1 MQADTQ
7 KYSNSTVF
15 IVIAFL
21 AIFIIMPPLCRV
33 FYKEEEVVEDTP
45 AQEVALTNGTLT
57 CTKTY
62 ATMGTEVSS
71 TATYK
76 DGSIVNNVIVIKNPL
91 LSEAGLTEEGQKEF
105 AEYAGMFSS
114 LLTVPETNRV
124 IDGTT
129 ITVTLDES
137 LVDSVEDS
145 SQISN
150 QLQDALSLQNSYE
163 VNGYSCST
171 SE

>member
-1 MQADTQ
+1 MKADTQ

-45 AQEVALTNGTLT
+45 AQEVALADGKLI

-62 ATMGTEVSS
+62 STTGMEVSS

-76 DGSIVNNVIVIKNPL
+76 DGSIVNNIISIKNPL
-91 LSEAGLTEEGQKEF
+91 LSADGLTEEGQEEF
-105 AEYAGMFSS
+105 TEYAGMFST
-114 LLTVPETNRV
+114 LLNVPDTNKV

-129 ITVTLDES
+129 LTVTLDQS
-137 LVDSVEDS
+137 VVDAVEDG

-163 VNGYSCST
+163 VNGYSCT
-171 SE
+171 TE

>member
-45 AQEVALTNGTLT
+45 AQEVALVDGKLI

-62 ATMGTEVSS
+62 STTGMEVSS

-76 DGSIVNNVIVIKNPL
+76 DGSIVNNIISIKNPL
-91 LSEAGLTEEGQKEF
+91 LSADGLTEEGQEEF
-105 AEYAGMFSS
+105 TEYAGMFST
-114 LLTVPETNRV
+114 LLNVPDTNKV

-129 ITVTLDES
+129 LTVTLDQS
-137 LVDSVEDS
+137 VVDSVEDG

-163 VNGYSCST
+163 VNGYSCT
-171 SE
+171 TE

>member
-21 AIFIIMPPLCRV
+21 AIFIIMPPLCRM

-76 DGSIVNNVIVIKNPL
+76 DGSIVNNIISIKNPL
-91 LSEAGLTEEGQKEF
+91 LSADGLTEEGQEEF
-105 AEYAGMFSS
+105 TEYAGMFST
-114 LLTVPETNRV
+114 LLNVPDTNKV

-129 ITVTLDES
+129 LTVTLDQS
-137 LVDSVEDS
+137 VVDAVEDG

-163 VNGYSCST
+163 VNGYSCT
-171 SE
+171 TE

>member
-45 AQEVALTNGTLT
+45 AQEVALADGKLI

-62 ATMGTEVSS
+62 STTGMEVSS

-76 DGSIVNNVIVIKNPL
+76 DGSIVNNIISIKNPL
-91 LSEAGLTEEGQKEF
+91 LSADGLTEEGQEEF
-105 AEYAGMFSS
+105 TEYAGMFST
-114 LLTVPETNRV
+114 LLNVPDTNKV

-129 ITVTLDES
+129 LTVTLDQS
-137 LVDSVEDS
+137 VVDSVEDG

-163 VNGYSCST
+163 VNGYSCT
-171 SE
+171 TE

>member
-45 AQEVALTNGTLT
+45 AQEVALADGKLI

-62 ATMGTEVSS
+62 STTGMEVSS

-76 DGSIVNNVIVIKNPL
+76 DGSIVNNIISIKNPL
-91 LSEAGLTEEGQKEF
+91 LSADGLTEEGQEEF
-105 AEYAGMFSS
+105 TEYAGMFST
-114 LLTVPETNRV
+114 LLNVPDTNKV
-124 IDGTT
+124 IDGT
-129 ITVTLDES
+129 ILTVTLDQS
-137 LVDSVEDS
+137 VVDSVEDG

-163 VNGYSCST
+163 VNGYSCT
-171 SE
+171 TE

>member
-45 AQEVALTNGTLT
+45 AQEVALADGKLI

-62 ATMGTEVSS
+62 STTGMEVSS

-76 DGSIVNNVIVIKNPL
+76 DGSIVNNIISIKNPL
-91 LSEAGLTEEGQKEF
+91 LSADGLTEEGQEEF
-105 AEYAGMFSS
+105 TEYAGMFSG
-114 LLTVPETNRV
+114 LINVPDTNKV

-129 ITVTLDES
+129 LTVTLDQS
-137 LVDSVEDS
+137 VVDSVEDG

-163 VNGYSCST
+163 VNGYSCT
-171 SE
+171 TE

>member
-76 DGSIVNNVIVIKNPL
+76 DGSIVNNVITIKNP
-91 LSEAGLTEEGQKEF
+91 
-105 AEYAGMFSS
+105 
-114 LLTVPETNRV
+114 
-124 IDGTT
+124 
-129 ITVTLDES
+129 
-137 LVDSVEDS
+137 
-145 SQISN
+145 
-150 QLQDALSLQNSYE
+150 
-163 VNGYSCST
+163 
-171 SE
+171 